1 MLTLRFWSILKSN
14 ATMVLLVFSLKNV
27 EKEEKQKK
35 LKLDGFDQI
44 QVSVASFL
52 FFLIILQNL

>member
-52 FFLIILQNL
+52 FFLIILLNL